1 MYGVMHFFPGGT
13 KHQYEASL
21 AAVHPG
27 KNKLPAGQ
35 IFHVAGPTDGG
46 YLIVAVHESR
56 ESWETFR
63 DQILRPRMQ
72 QGIKGGF
79 QGPPR
84 ETVFE
89 VENLHQLQAVHS

>member
-1 MYGVMHFFPGGT
+1 MHFFPGGT